1 MGRDQSNPE
10 NGDLSSSF
18 KVTALDRRC
27 YILSIVVLIED
38 NADLMDA
45 LEMQG
50 MLDSRRIMVKAAL
63 LRKES
68 RGSHYREDF
77 SEKNDEN
84 LLKSIITKRV
94 EG

>member
-45 LEMQG
+45 LEMQRA
-50 MLDSRRIMVKAAL
+50 MQKKQAC
-63 LRKES
+63 
-68 RGSHYREDF
+68 
-77 SEKNDEN
+77 
-84 LLKSIITKRV
+84 
-94 EG
+94 